1 MSNVLFLLGSF
12 YPRASANGN
21 CVWRIAESLQKRG
34 DKVFCI
40 CEGQNNKKKEMV
52 SGVEIH
58 YIKGYRQDR
67 MREKG
72 FFCKGIKRRFYVFLE
87 RLCAYYRTI
96 TTIKHF
102 PVTKKVADEY
112 YQTIEEICNE
122 NQIDILIPVNKPVDA
137 VCAAVKY
144 KQNNPSVRLISY
156 MLDLVYGGHYNPL
169 LSKLTERQRCIETE
183 EQIILHSDKVIALEE
198 HEKQYTHEH
207 PSASEDKIYYL
218 GVPLLTDNTRRNPD
232 NNSSGKHTIVYA
244 GSVDERLRNPLFVA
258 KVFKYIKNAELVMY
272 ITDGLEYMES
282 IAKGIANISIKSRV
296 DATKLKQIYNQA
308 DAFLNIG
315 NATTKQSPS
324 KIIEFIGYGKPII
337 STYRIDHDTSAAIL
351 KDYPNALCI
360 DERSESE
367 KGAALQIDS
376 FIEHTRPISDFDEI
390 KEKYSRYTPDAFIDL
405 VMN

>member
-1 MSNVLFLLGSF
+1 MSSVIFLLGSF

-21 CVWRIAESLQKRG
+21 CVWKIAEFLQQRG

-40 CEGQNNKKKEMV
+40 CEGQNEKKKEMV
-52 SGVEIH
+52 SNIEIH

-72 FFCKGIKRRFYVFLE
+72 LNCKGEKRKLYDFLE
-87 RLCAYYRTI
+87 RMCAYHRTI
-96 TTIKHF
+96 MTIKRF
-102 PVTKKVADEY
+102 PVTKTVADEY
-112 YQTIEEICNE
+112 YQTIEEICKK

-144 KQNNPSVRLISY
+144 KQNNPSIKLISY

-169 LSKLTERQRCIETE
+169 LNKSTEKQRCIETE
-183 EQIILHSDKVIALEE
+183 EQIILYSDKVIALEE
-198 HEKQYTHEH
+198 HEKQYKHEH
-207 PSASEDKIYYL
+207 PDIPQDKIHYL
-218 GVPLLTDNTRRNPD
+218 GVPLLTDNTGANLG
-232 NNSSGKHTIVYA
+232 NNSSKKYTIVYA
-244 GSVDERLRNPLFVA
+244 GAVDERLRDPSFIA
-258 KVFKYIKNAELVMY
+258 KVFKYTKNAELIMY

-282 IAKGIANISIKSRV
+282 LAKGVNNIIVRTRV
-296 DATKLKQIYNQA
+296 DAAELKKIYSQT

-360 DERSESE
+360 DERSEPE
-367 KGAALQIDS
+367 QEAALRIDA
-376 FIEHTRPISDFDEI
+376 FIKRTKPIYNFNEI
-390 KEKYSRYTPDAFIDL
+390 KEKYSRYTPDAFVDL